1 MALRASCVL
10 RSFSCMKAVLTAM
23 ALSKAACAV
32 VSCPWVR
39 ARAPL
44 VCCSCVAK
52 FAAMSSRLAWM
63 ADLTL
68 AVRLATSSLYLA
80 SSRSSSVALALTM
93 AMLSFMRGTWSF
105 MSRMFCW
112 RISSGSS
119 ATEMKK
125 PMNERT
131 ILVNRCH
138 INAPYT
144 LRLLAGLRCRRCTVA
159 TGGDRI
165 FGNKRRNCVG
175 DLLFFLLLFQP
186 PAEKA
191 FFLAGDFLV
200 LGLNLGP
207 LLGDIL
213 IDVRLD
219 LAVLLGLG
227 GFQRGRGPF
236 LHALVPV
243 QGAVAADSILDHV
256 FDVHASRVQGHQDR
270 RASHIG
276 GPSGGGVCLQPVP

>member
-1 MALRASCVL
+1 MALIASCVL
-10 RSFSCMKAVLTAM
+10 RSFSCMKACLTAM
-23 ALSKAACAV
+23 ALSNAARAV
-32 VSCPWVR
+32 VSCPCVR
-39 ARAPL
+39 ARALL

-52 FAAMSSRLAWM
+52 LAAMSSRLACM
-63 ADLTL
+63 ADLTF
-68 AVRLATSSLYLA
+68 AVKLATSSVYLA

-112 RISSGSS
+112 RMSSGSS

-144 LRLLAGLRCRRCTVA
+144 LRLLAGLRRRRCTVA

-200 LGLNLGP
+200 VGLHLVP

-213 IDVRLD
+213 IDVRLA

-227 GFQRGRGPF
+227 VFQRVPGPF

-243 QGAVAADSILDHV
+243 QCAVAADSILDHV
-256 FDVHASRVQGHQDR
+256 FALPAR
-270 RASHIG
+270 
-276 GPSGGGVCLQPVP
+276 PVPSHPATRAPH